1 MKALTMT
8 QIKNRLTESFENVSP
23 LIRIDSKTA
32 AIPGSRVSWHSSF
45 EGLTLVV
52 GCYPLGDDLE
62 TCDYQR
68 FLYIPQTSD
77 TFTF

>member
-1 MKALTMT
+1 MRTLSTT
-8 QIKNRLTESFENVSP
+8 QIQNRLTESFTNVSP
-23 LIRIDSKTA
+23 LSRIDSTTA
-32 AIPGSRVSWHSSF
+32 AIPGSMANWHATF

-62 TCDYQR
+62 NCDYQR